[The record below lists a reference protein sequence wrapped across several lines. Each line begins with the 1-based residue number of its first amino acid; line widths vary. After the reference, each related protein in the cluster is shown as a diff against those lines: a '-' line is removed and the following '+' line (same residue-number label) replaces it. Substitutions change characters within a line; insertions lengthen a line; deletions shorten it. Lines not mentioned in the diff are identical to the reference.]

1 MLRHLQQ
8 ISNYKVCTID
18 ENMAALDINS
28 AIARIQEEFSPVLGT
43 SEYFTST
50 TGKGGSGRKG
60 KDRGYGYGYEG
71 PILAKM
77 SL

>member
-1 MLRHLQQ
+1 MQKLMLRHLQQ

-18 ENMAALDINS
+18 ENMAALDVDS

-43 SEYFTST
+43 NYSKS
-50 TGKGGSGRKG
+50 SSRKG
-60 KDRGYGYGYEG
+60 KDKGYGYGYEG

-77 SL
+77 SLS